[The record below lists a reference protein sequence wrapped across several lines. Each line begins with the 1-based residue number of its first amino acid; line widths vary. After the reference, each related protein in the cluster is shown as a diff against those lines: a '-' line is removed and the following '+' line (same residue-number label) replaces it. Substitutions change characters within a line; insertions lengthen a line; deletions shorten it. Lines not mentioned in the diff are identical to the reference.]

1 MFIASMDALYLKNNV
16 YTALT
21 EGLASMA
28 VALPDDKVEYLG
40 RYLLKYVDRKR
51 EKGASDVALEEIFL
65 KEQEKAKEDALAP
78 VNI

>member
-1 MFIASMDALYLKNNV
+1 MDALYLKNNV
-16 YTALT
+16 YGALT

-51 EKGASDVALEEIFL
+51 EKGDTVVALQGIFQR
-65 KEQEKAKEDALAP
+65 EQNKAKEDALTL
-78 VNI
+78 VKN